1 MIDSATC
8 GSAIFGMEG
17 GAKII
22 FCRPEF
28 PLTLRVNG
36 GNMGFE
42 VACGGLE
49 IPRRDGGKLVSR
61 APYGD
66 IDGSFLKNVPDI
78 FSFLFERYIS

>member
-42 VACGGLE
+42 VACGGLK
-49 IPRRDGGKLVSR
+49 IPRRDGEKLAPR
-61 APYGD
+61 APPQGVPFGTCGD
-66 IDGSFLKNVPDI
+66 IDGSFL
-78 FSFLFERYIS
+78 